1 MPVKAAIKRTITA
14 VWWAIRGLQ
23 RYLGRVSSLV
33 YLFAYVLLIFA
44 FAGAF
49 YGLPARSFYHS
60 TSQYEYGIFTRDA
73 DTILS
78 ALGAHI
84 SDSMVRRYGTDH
96 PNINGW
102 IVDSQAMKVDSIYVK
117 KFPEDVVF
125 QLSAPLSWNDP
136 VTDGNAVTTEKWAVT
151 VPLQQLTVMD
161 DLLYFYITPVE
172 PPVPLFEGIPT
183 FPSLEQM
190 LPGFSEFD
198 GALTPVLSLP
208 ISLYNDIIR
217 FGEGYRGFPSGVSG
231 HFQRMLY
238 FSAGVATSSALGDIS
253 PITSTARA
261 LVTLEAL
268 LSVILVGLFL
278 NAIAVYIGDRGRL
291 A

>member
-1 MPVKAAIKRTITA
+1 MPVKAAIRRTIAATYS
-14 VWWAIRGLQ
+14 AIGGLQ

-33 YLFAYVLLIFA
+33 YLFAYVLLIFV
-44 FAGAF
+44 FAGVF

-60 TSQYEYGIFTRDA
+60 TSQYEHDPFNRDA
-73 DTILS
+73 GSILS

-84 SDSMVRRYGTDH
+84 SDSMVRRYETDH

-102 IVDSQAMKVDSIYVK
+102 IVDAQAMTVDSIYVRQ
-117 KFPEDVVF
+117 FPEDVIF

-136 VTDGNAVTTEKWAVT
+136 LTDGNVITTEKWAVT
-151 VPLQQLTVMD
+151 VPLQKLTVMN
-161 DLLYFYITPVE
+161 DLVYFFIAPVE
-172 PPVPLFEGIPT
+172 PPVTLFEGIPT

-190 LPGFSEFD
+190 LPGFSELD

-253 PITSTARA
+253 PVTSTARA

-278 NAIAVYIGDRGRL
+278 NALAFCIGNRRQSI
-291 A
+291 